1 MKEIFLFKEY
11 NFFFF
16 GKETG
21 NSDPTNNVKLSQL
34 IDQAKKANMPK
45 STLKSI
51 LEKLQNAEK
60 NGTTY
65 VISVRIS
72 KEVMLILYIVTDN
85 ITQKKIQITS
95 ILKKFK

>member
-1 MKEIFLFKEY
+1 
-11 NFFFF
+11 
-16 GKETG
+16 
-21 NSDPTNNVKLSQL
+21 
-34 IDQAKKANMPK
+34 MPK

-51 LEKLQNAEK
+51 LEKLQNTEK

>member
-1 MKEIFLFKEY
+1 
-11 NFFFF
+11 
-16 GKETG
+16 
-21 NSDPTNNVKLSQL
+21 
-34 IDQAKKANMPK
+34 MPK

-51 LEKLQNAEK
+51 LEKLQNTEK

-72 KEVMLILYIVTDN
+72 KEVMLILYIITDN
-85 ITQKKIQITS
+85 ISKKKIQITS

>member
-1 MKEIFLFKEY
+1 
-11 NFFFF
+11 
-16 GKETG
+16 
-21 NSDPTNNVKLSQL
+21 
-34 IDQAKKANMPK
+34 MPK

-51 LEKLQNAEK
+51 LEKLQNTEK

-85 ITQKKIQITS
+85 ISKKKIQITS
-95 ILKKFK
+95 ILKKFKWVLSYLRFSSLLFFFMNIFILYFNY

>member
-1 MKEIFLFKEY
+1 
-11 NFFFF
+11 
-16 GKETG
+16 
-21 NSDPTNNVKLSQL
+21 
-34 IDQAKKANMPK
+34 MPK

-51 LEKLQNAEK
+51 LEKLQNTEK

-85 ITQKKIQITS
+85 ISKKKIQITS

>member
-1 MKEIFLFKEY
+1 
-11 NFFFF
+11 
-16 GKETG
+16 
-21 NSDPTNNVKLSQL
+21 
-34 IDQAKKANMPK
+34 MPK

-95 ILKKFK
+95 ILKKFKWVLSYLRFSSLLFFFMNIFILYFNY